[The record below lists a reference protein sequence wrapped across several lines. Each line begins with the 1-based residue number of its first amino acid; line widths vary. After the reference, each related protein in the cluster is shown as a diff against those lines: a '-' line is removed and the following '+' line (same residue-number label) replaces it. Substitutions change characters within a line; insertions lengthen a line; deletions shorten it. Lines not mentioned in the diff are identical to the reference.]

1 MLHAEK
7 FNIDASLR
15 ELMPH
20 GSASFPMEVEWADF
34 RRRVGG
40 MISWHWHED
49 LQFFLISEGEVE
61 ITVGRVRHHLKEG
74 EGLFVNS
81 GLLHM
86 SRSLSE
92 GWRSA
97 YYCLDFSPMLLSLF
111 SGSIFEKKYVRP
123 FLSTLFLDGYR
134 LNPETL
140 WQKEI
145 LDNTL
150 RIAELTEGKEF
161 GYEYKIVNLLT
172 AMWLEL
178 LSHSNED
185 KAADGN
191 RLQEKAV
198 CSIITYI
205 NEHYS
210 EKITLEEIS
219 EAVHKS
225 QSECCRLFKL
235 IAGRTIFQYLEEL
248 RIEKATIL
256 LKTSPLSVDQISMRT
271 GFQSSSYFIKKFRE
285 KTGLTPLA
293 FRKKG

>member
-34 RRRVGG
+34 RRMVGG

-271 GFQSSSYFIKKFRE
+271 E
-285 KTGLTPLA
+285 
-293 FRKKG
+293 

>member
-34 RRRVGG
+34 RRMVGG

-97 YYCLDFSPMLLSLF
+97 YYCLDFSPMLLSCGILAGVVIGSSPIVTCIFSRCFTGSQVRVFLF
-111 SGSIFEKKYVRP
+111 
-123 FLSTLFLDGYR
+123 
-134 LNPETL
+134 
-140 WQKEI
+140 W
-145 LDNTL
+145 
-150 RIAELTEGKEF
+150 
-161 GYEYKIVNLLT
+161 
-172 AMWLEL
+172 
-178 LSHSNED
+178 
-185 KAADGN
+185 
-191 RLQEKAV
+191 
-198 CSIITYI
+198 
-205 NEHYS
+205 
-210 EKITLEEIS
+210 
-219 EAVHKS
+219 
-225 QSECCRLFKL
+225 
-235 IAGRTIFQYLEEL
+235 
-248 RIEKATIL
+248 
-256 LKTSPLSVDQISMRT
+256 
-271 GFQSSSYFIKKFRE
+271 
-285 KTGLTPLA
+285 
-293 FRKKG
+293 